1 MYMIIM
7 SLCGI
12 IMVLS
17 VYMSMK
23 SALKPRNNIFM
34 GVTLPK
40 EILDSD
46 IIKQIKNEY
55 KKECNKYLLIMI
67 VSYIPV
73 ILISKISLNM
83 IYFLSWSFIWCE
95 SLLYGPY
102 KKRNQK
108 LKKLKLENNWFAGE
122 RKVIHLD
129 TKMTMLK
136 HKMPIS
142 SKYFIIPLLLS
153 FIPVRMSIDNKD
165 EYGIIL
171 IIVAV
176 INILVVIGLFFI
188 FRNFNK
194 NKLKVYSENTDIN
207 YTINREE
214 KRLYSIFWLIQAI
227 ISDFIIILLYMH
239 ILGYFQTRDLFIL
252 IPIAI
257 GCGSILFGMSYIKD
271 RVVKPE
277 EELMSSDDR
286 EILVDEDDYWID
298 GLYYYNEND
307 KSTSVRAR
315 LGAGY
320 TYNLATK
327 SGKFV
332 GRNLTWIIVSVVCIP
347 LSIMLISMDFIPHSI
362 KIDDI
367 KKEIR
372 IKCTTYNYEFD
383 TSNIESVEFLN
394 SIPKF
399 KIKTNGAATNE
410 YSIGNFRSNE
420 YGKCKFYVYY
430 ENNSS
435 ILIKL
440 KNSSTNYVIYNDKSF
455 EKTQEIYRQLINTV
469 KSNN

>member
-23 SALKPRNNIFM
+23 SSLKPRNNIFM

-40 EILDSD
+40 EIIDSE
-46 IIKQIKNEY
+46 IVKQIKNEY
-55 KKECNKYLLIMI
+55 KKECNKYLLIMV

-95 SLLYGPY
+95 SLLYRPY

-122 RKVIHLD
+122 RKVVHLD

-153 FIPVRMSIDNKD
+153 FIPVSMSISNQD

-176 INILVVIGLFFI
+176 INILVVIVLFFI

-194 NKLKVYSENTDIN
+194 SKLKVYSENTDIN

-214 KRLYSIFWLIQAI
+214 KRLYSIFWLIQTI
-227 ISDFIIILLYMH
+227 IYDFITILLFIY
-239 ILGYFQTRDLFIL
+239 ILGYFEIGYLLVL
-252 IPIAI
+252 IPILI
-257 GCGSILFGMSYIKD
+257 GSGSILFGMSYIKN
-271 RVVKPE
+271 RVGKLE
-277 EELMSSDDR
+277 EELTSSDNK

-307 KSTSVRAR
+307 SSTSVRAR
-315 LGAGY
+315 LGTGY

-332 GRNLTWIIVSVVCIP
+332 GKTLIWIIVSVVCIP
-347 LSIMLISMDFIPHSI
+347 LAIMLLSMDFIPHSI
-362 KIDDI
+362 NIDDT
-367 KKEIR
+367 KKEIS
-372 IKCTTYNYEFD
+372 IKCTTYNYDFD
-383 TSNIESVEFLN
+383 ISNIESVEFLN

-410 YSIGNFRSNE
+410 YAIGNFRSNE
-420 YGKCKFYVYY
+420 YGKCKVYVHY

-440 KNSSTNYVIYNDKSF
+440 KNGNTDYVIYNDKRL
-455 EKTQEIYRQLINTV
+455 EKTHDIYKEIKNSI
-469 KSNN
+469 KK